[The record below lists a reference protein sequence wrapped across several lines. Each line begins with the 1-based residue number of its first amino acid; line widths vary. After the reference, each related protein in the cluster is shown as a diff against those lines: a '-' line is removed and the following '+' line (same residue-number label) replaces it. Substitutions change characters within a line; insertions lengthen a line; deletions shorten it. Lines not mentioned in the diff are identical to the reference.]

1 MDGTRNSD
9 ASDTY
14 PSLDPTK
21 PLVLTVLAAELAAGE
36 AYSHTFESEEG
47 AS

>member
-1 MDGTRNSD
+1 MDETKKSS
-9 ASDTY
+9 ASDTH

-21 PLVLTVLAAELAAGE
+21 PRVLSVLAAELAAGE